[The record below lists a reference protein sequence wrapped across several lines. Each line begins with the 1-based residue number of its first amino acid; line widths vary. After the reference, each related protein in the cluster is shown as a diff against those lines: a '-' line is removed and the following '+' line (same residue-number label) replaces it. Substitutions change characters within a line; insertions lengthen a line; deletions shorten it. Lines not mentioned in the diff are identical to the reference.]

1 MQFINLK
8 ILDLEKKVL
17 LVVLSLP
24 CYCSGLLL
32 LTLSPLCWMVFSLPT
47 CSKLHLP
54 FSVQFTGY
62 PFHATF
68 LGHPWDIL
76 WHFIFTS
83 CLFVLSFIHLFS
95 MYIYPWVR
103 HTKELKVST
112 WWLLHVRGPHSSALF
127 PFSSAHDLHP
137 LDSIRIAHTVA
148 VNARESSLTAI
159 PAIRW
164 ISFELFC

>member
-1 MQFINLK
+1 M
-8 ILDLEKKVL
+8 L

-47 CSKLHLP
+47 CSKLHLS

-62 PFHATF
+62 PFHVT
-68 LGHPWDIL
+68 LLDHPWDIL

-83 CLFVLSFIHLFS
+83 VYLFFLSFIYS
-95 MYIYPWVR
+95 VYIPMSKTHQR
-103 HTKELKVST
+103 TKNFHCGSDMSVVPTAMPCSHS
-112 WWLLHVRGPHSSALF
+112 LLHMTFTLSIASELPTQWQWMHGN
-127 PFSSAHDLHP
+127 HP
-137 LDSIRIAHTVA
+137 WP
-148 VNARESSLTAI
+148 AI